1 MKDQELIA
9 KHVCP
14 ICYIPLQH
22 TLEDRQLFTA
32 YTHLT
37 FIVWPLNPNVVADTR
52 DYVRFNCPC
61 LYLLGTAP
69 SLSANR
75 G

>member
-1 MKDQELIA
+1 MRDQELVA
-9 KHVCP
+9 KP
-14 ICYIPLQH
+14 ICSIPLQH
-22 TLEDRQLFTA
+22 TLEDCQLFTA
-32 YTHLT
+32 YIHLT
-37 FIVWPLNPNVVADTR
+37 FIVWPLNPNVAADTR
-52 DYVRFNCPC
+52 DYVCFNCLC